1 MTEITD
7 SYLEHLNNDF
17 KSGIAHGVLVAN
29 LSYEL
34 ARRLGLSDEEAYRIK
49 CAAMVHDMGKLK
61 LTEYLYGR
69 NSNGLSI
76 TEIKY
81 MRTHSKIGYDI
92 LMEMNYPKDIAEI
105 VLRHHECMD
114 GSGYPDN
121 LKGEEIPYGARII
134 RVVDA
139 FAALISDRPYRKA
152 FDIETAILVMI
163 DEIKTFDMGVFL
175 QFQRFIHEPEALDI
189 IKNSEINLDDLDIR
203 GILKD
208 NGLETKQEEE

>member
-1 MTEITD
+1 MIIVGNVMEEIAD
-7 SYLEHLNNDF
+7 NYLTHIDNDF
-17 KSGIAHGVLVAN
+17 KNCISHGILVAN

-34 ARRLGLSDEEAYRIK
+34 ALRLGLSKEEAYRIK
-49 CAAMVHDMGKLK
+49 CAGMVHDIGKLK

-69 NSNGLSI
+69 NSRALSI

-81 MRTHSKIGYDI
+81 MRTHSKIGYDCI
-92 LMEMNYPKDIAEI
+92 EKMGFPEDIALM

-121 LKGEEIPYGARII
+121 LKGDEIPYGARII

-152 FDIETAILVMI
+152 FDYETAMLIMI
-163 DEIKTFDMGVFL
+163 DEINTFDMWVFL
-175 QFQRFIHEPEALDI
+175 QFQRFIHEPEAVQI

-203 GILKD
+203 GILKV
-208 NGLETKQEEE
+208 NG